1 MDRICLHGLC
11 PEIFGSAALAGSDVW
26 RKNYTFEKGK
36 SYLIEAAS
44 GTGKS
49 SLCSYLLGYRDDYRG
64 QLLFDDCDAR
74 TLKIGEWAD
83 LRRYHV
89 SYLFQDLRLFPELT
103 ALENIELKNRLTRH
117 KTRRQLEEWL
127 DALGIGDKRDTP
139 VGKMS
144 FGQQQR
150 VAMLRA
156 LSQPFDFIIADEPV
170 SHLDESN
177 IERMKHLLMQEMAE
191 QGAGAIVTSIGR
203 HWDMSYDAI
212 LHL

>member
-26 RKNYTFEKGK
+26 RKNFTFEKGK

-64 QLLFDDCDAR
+64 QLLFDDCDVR

-83 LRRYHV
+83 LRRYYV

>member
-1 MDRICLHGLC
+1 M
-11 PEIFGSAALAGSDVW
+11 
-26 RKNYTFEKGK
+26 
-36 SYLIEAAS
+36 IEAAS

-49 SLCSYLLGYRDDYRG
+49 SLCSYLLGYRDDYQG

-117 KTRRQLEEWL
+117 KSRRQLEEWL

>member
-26 RKNYTFEKGK
+26 RKNFTFEKGK

-49 SLCSYLLGYRDDYRG
+49 SLCSYLLGYRDDYQG
-64 QLLFDDCDAR
+64 QLLFDDCDGR

-117 KTRRQLEEWL
+117 KSRRQLEEWL

>member
-1 MDRICLHGLC
+1 M
-11 PEIFGSAALAGSDVW
+11 
-26 RKNYTFEKGK
+26 
-36 SYLIEAAS
+36 
-44 GTGKS
+44 
-49 SLCSYLLGYRDDYRG
+49 
-64 QLLFDDCDAR
+64 
-74 TLKIGEWAD
+74 
-83 LRRYHV
+83 
-89 SYLFQDLRLFPELT
+89 
-103 ALENIELKNRLTRH
+103 
-117 KTRRQLEEWL
+117 EEWL

-203 HWDMSYDAI
+203 HWDVSYDAI